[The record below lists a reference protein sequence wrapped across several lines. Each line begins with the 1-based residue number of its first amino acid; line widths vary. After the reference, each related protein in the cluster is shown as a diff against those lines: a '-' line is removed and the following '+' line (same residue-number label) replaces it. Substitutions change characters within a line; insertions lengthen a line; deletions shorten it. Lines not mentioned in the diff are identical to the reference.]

1 MSEPDRVH
9 HLPLSSLGFPNTP
22 AVPYWPDL
30 SGIGRILKTLL
41 LLALRALETEPAK
54 LGLSVS
60 YTIDGQTHPA
70 HDFLYGGGPALTE
83 AIKTLER
90 KLAADPNTF
99 LRSLADG
106 TALHAAQSAAP
117 TTPSPLTRLPL
128 DHPEQFALSW
138 TTYEDVY
145 GSSKALIPTLASWL
159 VDGDAATEH
168 FWPTI
173 ATFGLAYNLLILEK
187 VGAEQRDDLAHA
199 FGDAWGSENA
209 DTLLAE
215 GRLYAIDLSIF
226 DALEHQS
233 VDQETRFTPGTIT
246 LLQQDPQSK
255 ALTPIAIRVA
265 GDGGGSAA
273 RIYRSSDPAWLYA
286 LQAAKTSITVY
297 GVWLGHVYHWHI
309 VTAAMQMAMYNT
321 LPAGHR
327 LEPLLLPQSDY
338 LIEFDDVLLL
348 LWPFIAPPTSITG
361 PLQFLSLID
370 RFAAGRTFFDDDPT
384 TTVERLGLDKADFR
398 VEKDWDVYPIV
409 GFLFDLWSAT
419 EEYVQAVIDQLYAD
433 DDAVAQDTAL
443 QAWIAACG
451 DPNEGNVR
459 GLPTV
464 QTRSALIGVLTSL
477 LYRVTAHGVSRLN
490 PSANPILTFVADFPP
505 CLQDATLP
513 DPQEPVTTE
522 DLLAR
527 LPHTGTIGM
536 VTTFYFTFVFS
547 VPYVPFIP
555 YEGVDADL
563 YFPGGADAPCNQA
576 LIKYRQAVL
585 AFIDAYVA
593 AWQQALS
600 ALQPSPLSEIPPY
613 ASSLTHQWPRNI
625 ET

>member
-90 KLAADPNTF
+90 KLAADPDAF

-145 GSSKALIPTLASWL
+145 ESSKALIPTLASWL

-173 ATFGLAYNLLILEK
+173 ATFGLAYNLLILQK
-187 VGAEQRDDLAHA
+187 VGPAQREGLARA
-199 FGDAWGSENA
+199 FGDAWSSEGMDA
-209 DTLLAE
+209 LLAE
-215 GRLYAIDLSIF
+215 GRLYVVDMSIF

-233 VDQETRFTPGTIT
+233 VDGEVRFTPGTIT

-255 ALTPIAIRVA
+255 AVTPIAIRVA
-265 GDGGGSAA
+265 GDGSAA
-273 RIYRSSDPAWLYA
+273 RIYRGSDPAWLYA
-286 LQAAKTSITVY
+286 LQAAKASITVY

-309 VTAAMQMAMYNT
+309 VTAAMQMAMYNAI
-321 LPAGHR
+321 PPGHR
-327 LEPLLLPQSDY
+327 LEPLLVPQSDY

-370 RFAAGRTFFDDDPT
+370 RFAAGRTFFDDDPM
-384 TTVERLGLDKADFR
+384 TTVERLGLDKADFS
-398 VEKDWDVYPIV
+398 VEKDWDLYPIV
-409 GFLFDLWSAT
+409 KFLFDLWSST
-419 EEYVQAVIDQLYAD
+419 EEYVGAVVDQLYEN

-451 DPNEGNVR
+451 DPNEGNIR
-459 GLPTV
+459 GLPAV
-464 QTRSALIGVLTSL
+464 QTRAVLIRVLTSF

-490 PSANPILTFVADFPP
+490 PSANPILTFVANFPP
-505 CLQDATLP
+505 CLQDATIP
-513 DPQEPVTTE
+513 DPEERLTTQ

-527 LPHTGTIGM
+527 LPRTGTIGM
-536 VTTFYFTFVFS
+536 MTTFYFTFVFS

-555 YEGVDADL
+555 LAGPEADL

-576 LIKYRQAVL
+576 LIKYRQDVL
-585 AFIDAYVA
+585 AFIAAYVA
-593 AWQQALS
+593 TWQQALS
-600 ALQPSPLSEIPPY
+600 ALQPSPATGSPPE
-613 ASSLTHQWPRNI
+613 ASALTHQWPRNI

>member
-30 SGIGRILKTLL
+30 SRIVKTLL
-41 LLALRALETEPAK
+41 LLALRALETELAK

-83 AIKTLER
+83 AIKTLEG

-99 LRSLADG
+99 LRTLADG

-117 TTPSPLTRLPL
+117 TTPSPLTRLSL
-128 DHPEQFALSW
+128 DHPDQFALSW

-159 VDGDAATEH
+159 VDADAATEH

-173 ATFGLAYNLLILEK
+173 ATFGLAYNLLILQK
-187 VGAEQRDDLAHA
+187 VGPAQRDELARS
-199 FGDAWGSENA
+199 FGDAWDSEGMDA
-209 DTLLAE
+209 LHAE
-215 GRLYAIDLSIF
+215 GRLYVVDMSIF

-233 VDQETRFTPGTIT
+233 VDDEVRFTPGTIT

-255 ALTPIAIRVA
+255 TLTPIAIRVA
-265 GDGGGSAA
+265 GDGSAA
-273 RIYRSSDPAWLYA
+273 RIYRGSDPAWLYA

-321 LPAGHR
+321 IPPGHR
-327 LEPLLLPQSDY
+327 LEPLLVPQSDY

-361 PLQFLSLID
+361 PLQFLSLVD
-370 RFAAGRTFFDDDPT
+370 RFAAGRTFFDDDPM
-384 TTVERLGLDKADFR
+384 TTVERLGLDKADFS
-398 VEKDWDVYPIV
+398 VEKDWDLYPIV
-409 GFLFDLWSAT
+409 KFLFDLWSST
-419 EEYVQAVIDQLYAD
+419 EEYVGAVVDQLYEN

-451 DPNEGNVR
+451 DPDEGNIR
-459 GLPTV
+459 GLPAV
-464 QTRSALIGVLTSL
+464 QTRTVLIRVLTSF

-490 PSANPILTFVADFPP
+490 PSANPILTFVANFPP
-505 CLQDATLP
+505 CLQDATIP
-513 DPQEPVTTE
+513 DPEERLTTQE
-522 DLLAR
+522 LLAR
-527 LPHTGTIGM
+527 LPRTGTIGM
-536 VTTFYFTFVFS
+536 MTTFYFTFVFS

-555 YEGVDADL
+555 LAGPEADL
-563 YFPGGADAPCNQA
+563 YFPGGADSPCNQA
-576 LIKYRQAVL
+576 LIKYRQDVL
-585 AFIDAYVA
+585 AFIAAYVA
-593 AWQQALS
+593 TWQQALS
-600 ALQPSPLSEIPPY
+600 ALQPSPGAPGDPSA
-613 ASSLTHQWPRNI
+613 ASPLTHQWPRNI

>member
-1 MSEPDRVH
+1 MSDRVD
-9 HLPLSSLGFPNTP
+9 HLPLSSLGFTNTP
-22 AVPYWPDL
+22 AVPFWPDV
-30 SGIGRILKTLL
+30 SRILKTLL

-70 HDFLYGGGPALTE
+70 YDFLYGGESSLSE
-83 AIKTLER
+83 AIKALEQR
-90 KLAADPNTF
+90 LAADPDAF
-99 LRSLADG
+99 LQSLVDG
-106 TALHAAQSAAP
+106 TALRTAQPAAP
-117 TTPSPLTRLPL
+117 TTTSPLTRLPL
-128 DHPEQFALSW
+128 DEPDQFALSW
-138 TTYEDVY
+138 TTYQDVY
-145 GSSKALIPTLASWL
+145 ESSKPLIPTLASWL
-159 VDGDAATEH
+159 VPGEAATEH

-173 ATFGLAYNLLILEK
+173 ATFGLAYNLLILQK
-187 VGAEQRDDLAHA
+187 VGTAQRDDLAGA
-199 FGDAWGSENA
+199 FEDAWGSVNA
-209 DTLLAE
+209 DTLLEE
-215 GRLYAIDLSIF
+215 GCLYAIDLRIF
-226 DALEHQS
+226 DALEPQS
-233 VDQETRFTPGTIT
+233 VDHETRFTPGTIT

-265 GDGGGSAA
+265 AGGDGGAA
-273 RIYRSSDPAWLYA
+273 RIYLSSNPAWLYA

-309 VTAAMQMAMYNT
+309 VTAAVQMAMFNT

-327 LEPLLLPQSDY
+327 LEPLLRPQSDY

-348 LWPFIAPPTSITG
+348 LWPFIAPPTSITD
-361 PLQFLSLID
+361 PLQFVSLID

-384 TTVERLGLDKADFR
+384 TTVERLGLEKADFS

-409 GFLFDLWSAT
+409 GFLFDLWSST
-419 EEYVQAVIDQLYAD
+419 EEYVQAVVDQLYDD
-433 DDAVAQDTAL
+433 DDAVAKDTAL

-464 QTRSALIGVLTSL
+464 QTRSALIAVLTSL

-513 DPQEPVTTE
+513 DPQEPVT

-536 VTTFYFTFVFS
+536 MTTFYFTFVFS
-547 VPYVPFIP
+547 IPYVPFIP
-555 YEGVDADL
+555 YGGIDTDL
-563 YFPGGADAPCNQA
+563 YFPGGAGAPGNQA
-576 LIKYRQAVL
+576 LVKYRQAVL
-585 AFIDAYVA
+585 DFIDAYVA

-600 ALQPSPLSEIPPY
+600 ALGAPGNLPE